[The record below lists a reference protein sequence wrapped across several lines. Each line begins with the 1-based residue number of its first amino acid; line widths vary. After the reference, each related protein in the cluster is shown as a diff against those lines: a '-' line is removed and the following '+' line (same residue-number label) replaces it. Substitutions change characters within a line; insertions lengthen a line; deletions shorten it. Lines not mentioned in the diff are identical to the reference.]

1 MATQTSEQTVVQ
13 RQAPFLEDYARKLL
27 ESAYQKSGT
36 AIDIP
41 DIQIAGF
48 TPEQQKAVTMTKEG
62 IGGFQPFLTGAEKEL
77 DAISL
82 KEWELQEED
91 DIAEGAREFFLY
103 EIEDLSWS
111 TQDRKKLD
119 NYTPI
124 P

>member
-1 MATQTSEQTVVQ
+1 MNNW
-13 RQAPFLEDYARKLL
+13 
-27 ESAYQKSGT
+27 
-36 AIDIP
+36 
-41 DIQIAGF
+41 
-48 TPEQQKAVTMTKEG
+48 
-62 IGGFQPFLTGAEKEL
+62 EKEL

-119 NYTPI
+119 NYTLI